1 MAKPDGAAGSASQ
14 GVTGLPLTPMLDERP
29 PPGLARGV
37 FPVPAWAVLTLGGVL
52 MLAVALYVYKQFRH
66 LVRR

>member
-1 MAKPDGAAGSASQ
+1 MAKPDGTASRSSQAA
-14 GVTGLPLTPMLDERP
+14 TGLPLTQVPDERP

-37 FPVPAWAVLTLGGVL
+37 FPVPAWAVLTLGGL
-52 MLAVALYVYKQFRH
+52 LTLAVALYVYKQFRH